1 MPSEADS
8 FSRVTPS
15 GPAVHV
21 HKPAGKAGLVD
32 ATGKIVSK
40 KFQVHS
46 SFSSSSTNSE
56 VYEAC
61 CQDLVKSAAG
71 GQDTFVICY
80 GQTGSGKTYTATSLM
95 TLATSDLDS
104 VSHVSSFELRG
115 AVCSDLL
122 STPPRNERKV
132 RTDESGT
139 DVVQHLELA
148 PVSSRGEIE
157 ALLRTAAEFR
167 STASTLANPQSSR
180 SHCFTQL
187 HLEGGGS
194 LTFVDLA
201 GAEGKEDLAAHC
213 EMGNAE
219 ERLKEMKEING
230 SLGDLK
236 ECIRLNLEKAKGRSA
251 RVHVPYRRSLL
262 TRLLRRALDP
272 ELQGGGGEGG
282 GGGGHST
289 TFLAHV
295 APGGGS
301 QFKGTVN
308 TLNYAEF
315 MVKASREEEER
326 KEFKG
331 PEAWSKSQVVEWV
344 KGLGGEYVALS
355 EVFVLTGKQL
365 HIMWQGD
372 VVKRVIA
379 AGGTEANAELIYNT
393 FRDMVADAKKKA
405 RKEGG
410 ARRKLGPPPAGFGA
424 GAKGGAEALI
434 YGAGMSGECVENS
447 SKGGNA

>member
-1 MPSEADS
+1 
-8 FSRVTPS
+8 
-15 GPAVHV
+15 
-21 HKPAGKAGLVD
+21 
-32 ATGKIVSK
+32 
-40 KFQVHS
+40 
-46 SFSSSSTNSE
+46 
-56 VYEAC
+56 
-61 CQDLVKSAAG
+61 
-71 GQDTFVICY
+71 
-80 GQTGSGKTYTATSLM
+80 
-95 TLATSDLDS
+95 
-104 VSHVSSFELRG
+104 
-115 AVCSDLL
+115 
-122 STPPRNERKV
+122 V

-272 ELQGGGGEGG
+272 ELQGRGGEGG

-308 TLNYAEF
+308 TLNVSGERRDWRPPQPRRHQCDLAGRRGGSGGLPPTTPNLPAFAPAAGPLLRRFPEPPPLTQHFSLRAQYAE
-315 MVKASREEEER
+315 
-326 KEFKG
+326 
-331 PEAWSKSQVVEWV
+331 
-344 KGLGGEYVALS
+344 
-355 EVFVLTGKQL
+355 
-365 HIMWQGD
+365 
-372 VVKRVIA
+372 
-379 AGGTEANAELIYNT
+379 
-393 FRDMVADAKKKA
+393 
-405 RKEGG
+405 
-410 ARRKLGPPPAGFGA
+410 
-424 GAKGGAEALI
+424 
-434 YGAGMSGECVENS
+434 
-447 SKGGNA
+447 